1 MVLADGQDSQGK
13 PGERL
18 GGIPPY
24 SFVSQLDR
32 D

>member
-18 GGIPPY
+18 G
-24 SFVSQLDR
+24 VSPLLLR
-32 D
+32 FTTR